1 MYTGYMN
8 TVSLIDHNPSTS
20 ILRSILYSLS
30 YLIFLSE
37 FGNIHIKV
45 QFHKLNTVF
54 ICKTQGIGEQ
64 NKPKLPCVTLFT
76 MFLLLLLWDK

>member
-8 TVSLIDHNPSTS
+8 TVPLIDRNPSTS
-20 ILRSILYSLS
+20 ILSSMLYSLS

-45 QFHKLNTVF
+45 QFHKVNTVF
-54 ICKTQGIGEQ
+54 ICKRKVLE
-64 NKPKLPCVTLFT
+64 NKINKNYLV
-76 MFLLLLLWDK
+76 

>member
-8 TVSLIDHNPSTS
+8 TVTLIDRNPSTS
-20 ILRSILYSLS
+20 ILSSMLYSLS

-45 QFHKLNTVF
+45 QFHKVTTVF
-54 ICKTQGIGEQ
+54 I
-64 NKPKLPCVTLFT
+64 
-76 MFLLLLLWDK
+76 

>member
-8 TVSLIDHNPSTS
+8 TAPLIDRNPSTS
-20 ILRSILYSLS
+20 ILSSMLYSLS

-45 QFHKLNTVF
+45 QFHKVNTVF
-54 ICKTQGIGEQ
+54 ICKRKVLE
-64 NKPKLPCVTLFT
+64 NKINKNYLV
-76 MFLLLLLWDK
+76 

>member
-8 TVSLIDHNPSTS
+8 TVPLIVRNPSTS
-20 ILRSILYSLS
+20 ILSSMLYSLS

-45 QFHKLNTVF
+45 QFHKVNTVF
-54 ICKTQGIGEQ
+54 ICKRKVLE
-64 NKPKLPCVTLFT
+64 NKINKNYLV
-76 MFLLLLLWDK
+76 

>member
-20 ILRSILYSLS
+20 ILSSMLYSLS

-45 QFHKLNTVF
+45 QLHKVNTVF
-54 ICKTQGIGEQ
+54 ICKRKVLE
-64 NKPKLPCVTLFT
+64 NKINKNYLV
-76 MFLLLLLWDK
+76 